1 MLPTSARRH
10 SVTVLR
16 LALNLSLV
24 ILISAC
30 SPSDKAAVDKLNSLS
45 YAYHYCDVDSTVSY
59 AQRALQLSDGYVD
72 GRTEAL
78 NHLAFA
84 AIVAMD
90 YTLADSLLAEAIV
103 QSDNQVELL
112 VSYVQQ
118 MRLCQR
124 RSKNR
129 EFYECREK
137 AVNALQ
143 RINEERS
150 QLSLRQRGR
159 LLYA

>member
-1 MLPTSARRH
+1 M
-10 SVTVLR
+10 LR

-159 LLYA
+159 LLYAESEMAIVTSTC